1 MGGGCGEGT
10 GTAAA
15 LDWDHCA
22 LVAGGQVELVQ
33 HCSVGTQLCSARFW
47 EVTTLHKPEQS
58 HRDHE
63 DPLDIGHLRED
74 VLVALLLASH
84 RPVGLLRHRRVHH
97 RHEHHHHHV
106 PDR

>member
-1 MGGGCGEGT
+1 MT
-10 GTAAA
+10 SRDTA
-15 LDWDHCA
+15 L
-22 LVAGGQVELVQ
+22 
-33 HCSVGTQLCSARFW
+33 LCSARFW
-47 EVTTLHKPEQS
+47 EVTNLHKPEQP